1 MSQQKNF
8 WLALAACILLGAG
21 TAAAG
26 IYWLPDYLKDNVDS
40 NHRTDTD
47 KGGGDNVGGTCEQ
60 TYGQLS
66 SCPSP
71 KVIDKEYNY
80 GKIMCY
86 SCKCPS
92 SYQITSCSSGWHVA
106 GVPCKEG
113 TTTYYTGCEADACP
127 GGFTAGLTCGA
138 GYTREVNGKSGSL
151 DCVRCNIK
159 PCTSGY
165 TAGVANCNSKTY
177 PAGWTY
183 ASSGYSGDSIC
194 GKCTEKTCT
203 SGFEKGLNNCSGKAH
218 AEGWTYSS
226 SGYAGDSVCGKCTA
240 KTCASGYQAGVSK
253 CSSTDSWTYS
263 SSGYAGDSVCGLC
276 TAKSCAD
283 TFIAGLE
290 NCSNKAH
297 PSGWSYVKSH
307 NSGNTVCG
315 KCDVKACTS
324 GSTSCASGLI
334 PSANNYFSG
343 DQQCYACQ
351 TCEEIGKKTCNGGCI
366 ATSECCGGCGS
377 GEVCKNGTCVVQ
389 TCESILTDRGYGLNT
404 NLPNKTNVIMNDM
417 TFSRMEGT
425 TYIGIDNFTS
435 ISQCRGKSRPK
446 LTFNKVGN
454 LDNASFTNLNLY
466 IKASDTGNIEVR
478 NTLTL
483 KNTDADVTPT
493 TINIPSGA
501 GISMT
506 DSKIVKN
513 GSAANTLNDR
523 GYIYFYGTS
532 EVGNVNVYDSGR
544 AAFYKNGKVNSIT
557 TNSSSSSISV
567 SSGAKLESTGAIT
580 ITSGS
585 LTTSGT
591 SKSNSNI
598 SGKTLSVTGT
608 LKAPYTNIKL
618 TDNFIVNKNGSFS
631 ANNASVTAAYGKLYN
646 GASISIANAVDM
658 TFKKKFSCAVST
670 ITLGTCDSLSPEN
683 NNDHGIFAYEFELG
697 QVDGTDKTSNTRINL
712 CGGSKMSFVTDT
724 NTLANCR
731 LNQYNKASICLEYY
745 AWFQCSGN
753 VSPNNM
759 MNRAFIEGQTDFSW
773 SNCRKKFKERK
784 DKCK

>member
-1 MSQQKNF
+1 MSQQKKF
-8 WLALAACILLGAG
+8 WLALVACILLGAS

-40 NHRTDTD
+40 NHRTDVD
-47 KGGGDNVGGTCEQ
+47 QGGGDNVNGTCEQ

-92 SYQITSCSSGWHVA
+92 NYQTKSCSSGWHTV
-106 GVPCKEG
+106 GVPCTEG
-113 TTTYYTGCEADACP
+113 STTYYSGCEADACP
-127 GGFTAGLTCGA
+127 SGFTAGLTCGS

-151 DCVRCNIK
+151 DCVKCNVK
-159 PCTSGY
+159 ACASGY
-165 TAGVANCNSKTY
+165 TAALANCNSKTY

-183 ASSGYSGDSIC
+183 SSSGYSGENVC
-194 GKCTEKTCT
+194 GKCTEKTCA
-203 SGFEKGLNNCSGKAH
+203 SGYEQGLSNCLAKAH
-218 AEGWTYSS
+218 SEGWTYSS
-226 SGYAGDSVCGKCTA
+226 NGYAGDNVCGKCTA
-240 KTCASGYQAGVSK
+240 KTCSAGYEAGVSK
-253 CSSTDSWTYS
+253 CSNTDSWTYAS
-263 SSGYAGDSVCGLC
+263 NGYAGDSICGLC

-290 NCSNKAH
+290 NCNSKSQ
-297 PSGWSYVKSH
+297 PSGWSYIKSH
-307 NSGNTVCG
+307 NSGNIACG
-315 KCDVKACTS
+315 KCEVKACS
-324 GSTSCASGLI
+324 AGSTSCASGLI
-334 PSANNYFSG
+334 PTANSYFSG
-343 DQQCYACQ
+343 DQQCYTCQ

-366 ATSECCGGCGS
+366 ATTECCGGCGS

-404 NLPNKTNVIMNDM
+404 NLPDKTNVIMNDM
-417 TFSRMEGT
+417 TFARMEGT
-425 TYIGIDNFTS
+425 TYIGVDNFTS

-454 LDNASFTNLNLY
+454 LDKASFTSLNLY
-466 IKASDTGNIEVR
+466 IKASDSGNIEVR

-483 KNTDADVTPT
+483 NKTDADITPT

-501 GISMT
+501 GISLT
-506 DSKIVKN
+506 DSKILKN

-544 AAFYKNGKVNSIT
+544 AAFYKTGKVNSIT

-567 SSGAKLESTGAIT
+567 SSGAKLESAGAIT

-591 SKSNSNI
+591 SKSNSTV
-598 SGKTLSVTGT
+598 SGKTLTVKGSV
-608 LKAPYTNIKL
+608 KAPYSNISL
-618 TDNFIVNKNGSFS
+618 SGDFIVNKDASFT
-631 ANNASVTAAYGKLYN
+631 ANNTTVSAVNGKLYN
-646 GASISIANAVDM
+646 GATISISNAVNLN
-658 TFKKKFSCAVST
+658 FSGKFSST
-670 ITLGTCDSLSPEN
+670 VAKITLGTCNSLSPQ
-683 NNDHGIFAYEFELG
+683 NNDDKGISAYEFELG
-697 QVDGTDKTSNTRINL
+697 RIDGANGVSNTQISL
-712 CGGSKMSFVTDT
+712 CGGSKMSF
-724 NTLANCR
+724 NAKNGSISGS
-731 LNQYNKASICLEYY
+731 LNQYNSAKICLEYWATFY
-745 AWFQCSGN
+745 CSGN
-753 VSPNNM
+753 IHGDGLKQSW
-759 MNRAFIEGQTDFSW
+759 IKGQTGFTW
-773 SNCRKKFKERK
+773 SNCRKKYSTSN
-784 DKCK
+784 DKCG